1 MIIVGRNKLFKRIYV
16 FWYIGFQSKVVISLM
31 EWFSFHLDLS
41 DENTH
46 ASLSMVVSIRCALE
60 YIENK
65 VFIASWQ
72 YTFIIISLYNDL
84 SYIIF
89 ALNITLGNTF
99 KDWIGEMHYS
109 ITQKQSDNVATGNYC
124 VME

>member
-1 MIIVGRNKLFKRIYV
+1 MFFGIF
-16 FWYIGFQSKVVISLM
+16 GFQSKVLIVLM

-89 ALNITLGNTF
+89 ALNVALGNTF
-99 KDWIGEMHYS
+99 KEWIGEMHYS

>member
-1 MIIVGRNKLFKRIYV
+1 
-16 FWYIGFQSKVVISLM
+16 
-31 EWFSFHLDLS
+31 
-41 DENTH
+41 
-46 ASLSMVVSIRCALE
+46 MVVSIRCALE

-99 KDWIGEMHYS
+99 KDWIGE
-109 ITQKQSDNVATGNYC
+109 
-124 VME
+124 

>member
-1 MIIVGRNKLFKRIYV
+1 
-16 FWYIGFQSKVVISLM
+16 M
-31 EWFSFHLDLS
+31 EWFSFPLDLS

-65 VFIASWQ
+65 LFIASWQ
-72 YTFIIISLYNDL
+72 YTFIITCLYNDL

-99 KDWIGEMHYS
+99 KEWIGEMHYS
-109 ITQKQSDNVATGNYC
+109 IIHKQSDTVATGNYC